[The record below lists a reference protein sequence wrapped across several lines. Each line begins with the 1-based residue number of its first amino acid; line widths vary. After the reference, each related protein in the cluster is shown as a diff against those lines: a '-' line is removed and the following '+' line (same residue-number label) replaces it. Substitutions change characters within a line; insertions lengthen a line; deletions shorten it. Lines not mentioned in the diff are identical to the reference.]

1 MSSRAPQKFEWA
13 KNIPCRNIQIH
24 GYCKYE
30 NKGCSF
36 NHDLARKQRKD
47 GPADSSPP
55 LRKPAAKSTNASPSN
70 SASSSFNVNTP
81 SFTPSKFLSNPGT
94 LKGVAAFVPS
104 RKEENKETPEARK
117 VPGDYFGVKTASTPP
132 PTAKSAIFDPE
143 SAPVFTPGGS
153 SANLQAGGA
162 MSGQETPLMH
172 AKTAPMPDMK
182 PGLGPTLQTPMNA
195 PASAGGVPIGHGQ
208 PVMGP
213 PPPGYGEDQFFRQ
226 TNPFPMNYHLYAP
239 EPPPHVEMNKQ
250 PNERSISDLFIPNQ
264 LREYIQ
270 QKNEASLRSIANGQ
284 LNLPLHIGPYHSL
297 YPIDKHFDKTDKA
310 FGYPSTVFKCM
321 SNIDGRMYCMRRL
334 EDVPITSGR
343 FLEPIKQW
351 SLVDN
356 SNVVKVY
363 DAFTTKAFGD
373 MSLIVIYDYHP
384 LSLNLMETHFFRI
397 GNRDPEL
404 ITESV
409 LWSYLVQLVNATT
422 AIHQKDLFV
431 GDYDPT
437 KVIVTNKGRIKLSAC
452 GINDIVEASK
462 AHNQFQNGNNLK
474 ADGTK
479 MDTSELTQSKEEKAA
494 HVSAEQKRDLV
505 RLGELILNLAKST
518 VFIKETEAQSMTREE
533 VIGRLQFSSRFK
545 AVLKYILSE
554 GSSWEEL
561 QVSISPEILKIADGF
576 QKSCDYM
583 EANLTREVENARLV
597 RLFAKLN
604 VISERPEFL
613 KDGSWSETGKRYP
626 VKLFKDFV
634 FHQVDETGHPVVDL
648 THIINCLN
656 KLDAGVDENLLLVS
670 PDEMTCLVTSYKQLK
685 ELVDNSF
692 REVRGE

>member
-1 MSSRAPQKFEWA
+1 MS
-13 KNIPCRNIQIH
+13 
-24 GYCKYE
+24 
-30 NKGCSF
+30 
-36 NHDLARKQRKD
+36 
-47 GPADSSPP
+47 
-55 LRKPAAKSTNASPSN
+55 
-70 SASSSFNVNTP
+70 
-81 SFTPSKFLSNPGT
+81 
-94 LKGVAAFVPS
+94 
-104 RKEENKETPEARK
+104 
-117 VPGDYFGVKTASTPP
+117 
-132 PTAKSAIFDPE
+132 AKSAVFDPE
-143 SAPVFTPGGS
+143 SAPVFTPGGHNIKLS
-153 SANLQAGGA
+153 TGDVTTNEEAQILHAESAPVPDLKPAVNSALQPPINEPA
-162 MSGQETPLMH
+162 
-172 AKTAPMPDMK
+172 TA
-182 PGLGPTLQTPMNA
+182 NI
-195 PASAGGVPIGHGQ
+195 PIAHGQ
-208 PVMGP
+208 HVMGP
-213 PPPGYGEDQFFRQ
+213 TPPVYGEDQFFRQ
-226 TNPFPMNYHLYAP
+226 TNLFPMNYHLYAP

-250 PNERSISDLFIPNQ
+250 PNERSISDLFIPNK

-270 QKNEASLRSIANGQ
+270 QKNEASLRSIANSQ

-310 FGYPSTVFKCM
+310 FGYPSTVFKCI
-321 SNIDGRMYCMRRL
+321 SNLDGRMYCMRRL

-351 SLVDN
+351 SLVES

-373 MSLIVIYDYHP
+373 ISLIVIYDYHP
-384 LSLNLMETHFFRI
+384 LSLNLMETHFYRI

-409 LWSYLVQLVNATT
+409 LWSYLVQLVNATA
-422 AIHQKDLFV
+422 AIHEKGLFV
-431 GDYDPT
+431 GEYDPT
-437 KVIVTNKGRIKLSAC
+437 KVIVTNKGRIKLSSC
-452 GINDIVEASK
+452 GISDIVEASK

-479 MDTSELTQSKEEKAA
+479 MDTSELTQSKEEKEE
-494 HVSAEQKRDLV
+494 HVSAEQKQDLT
-505 RLGELILNLAKST
+505 RLGEMLLNLAKST
-518 VFIKETEAQSMTREE
+518 VFINENEAQTLTRDEI
-533 VIGRLQFSSRFK
+533 IGRLQFSARFK
-545 AVLKYILSE
+545 GVLKYILSE
-554 GSSWEEL
+554 ESSWEEL
-561 QVSISPEILKIADGF
+561 QASISPEILKVADGF

-604 VISERPEFL
+604 VIGERPEVL

-626 VKLFKDFV
+626 IKLFKDYV
-634 FHQVDETGHPVVDL
+634 FHQVDEAGHPVVDL

-692 REVRGE
+692 REVCGE

>member
-47 GPADSSPP
+47 GPADSNPP

-117 VPGDYFGVKTASTPP
+117 VGACLHARRKQRQ
-132 PTAKSAIFDPE
+132 PTGRRCDERSRNTTHAREDCP
-143 SAPVFTPGGS
+143 
-153 SANLQAGGA
+153 NAGYEA
-162 MSGQETPLMH
+162 RPWLHTTDADEC
-172 AKTAPMPDMK
+172 
-182 PGLGPTLQTPMNA
+182 
-195 PASAGGVPIGHGQ
+195 PASADGVPIGHGQ

-310 FGYPSTVFKCM
+310 FGYPACPTLMAGC
-321 SNIDGRMYCMRRL
+321 IACDG

-533 VIGRLQFSSRFK
+533 VISRLQFSSRFK
-545 AVLKYILSE
+545 AVLN
-554 GSSWEEL
+554 SWEEL
-561 QVSISPEILKIADGF
+561 QASISPEILKIADGF